1 MPCPATHLHAG
12 PTTAPD
18 YIPPAITRRGDHAW
32 IDDDDVRDNILLAQ
46 YVLVLLQGTTVH
58 SIYATRTSSQS
69 AVMGI
74 DGTQAGI
81 GSLMQMEKTISVLLF
96 FPICHLIAY

>member
-1 MPCPATHLHAG
+1 MARQHFVGA
-12 PTTAPD
+12 
-18 YIPPAITRRGDHAW
+18 
-32 IDDDDVRDNILLAQ
+32 VRAAAAA
-46 YVLVLLQGTTVH
+46 GTTVH